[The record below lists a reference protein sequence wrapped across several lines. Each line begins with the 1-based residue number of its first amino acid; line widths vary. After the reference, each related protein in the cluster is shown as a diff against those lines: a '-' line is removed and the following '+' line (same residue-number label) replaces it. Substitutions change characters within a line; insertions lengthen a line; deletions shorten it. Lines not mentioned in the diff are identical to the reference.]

1 MIALQIAAY
10 ADVDGGS
17 PSTGGLSHSCLE
29 IADVQILFFL
39 SHDFLLARLVSL
51 HQCALTL

>member
-10 ADVDGGS
+10 ADVDGGR

-29 IADVQILFFL
+29 IAEVQILNV
-39 SHDFLLARLVSL
+39 DYTALVSL
-51 HQCALTL
+51 QTL